1 MKKVNII
8 DLIEEEKKKG
18 KKNKFHFTE
27 SEKTL
32 EKIEKEGLVA
42 QIGKNAKGIDEKN
55 KVFYSEG
62 IESLMQ
68 TIDVWVRFELERMH
82 LDNCDKEFKQKL
94 KMGAYDETSI
104 EHTIGEIAKLKEF
117 ENIKEDIQNV
127 QKQLKAEYDKYALK
141 KFPKTEEEFL
151 KKMYSNQNVEE
162 TLGKMYDDFKN
173 RKYLLF
179 DYNPKMSY
187 IDTPKSRFGVPRKD
201 FKGKWMFGKYSDLNN
216 MFSDSWNMYTTEDIV
231 AENISQIVSD
241 KGDNAIDIIQEIYD
255 NSEKHYDY
263 NDLKLLIDYSKEKEK
278 EKQEQEQKFED
289 KEKENTNIE
298 KDDIRKNAIEEY
310 SKKSTLDKIMDIQ
323 IGDEEVW
330 PFDIKNIVKEKLEK
344 NGKLL
349 DKAITL
355 SEIQSRMDM
364 YNYQIGREENEEE
377 KDKLEKKLEEI
388 QKEYNDTKKEKTESK
403 ELLKESNF
411 SKFRKSIKEK
421 IKNSIEKFKNKFV
434 DLKNI
439 NKREYEKENKKE
451 KNNKEKEEAVE
462 IESEEKN
469 EHKEDIELEKDIYKY
484 DEITKNNI
492 RNIDKYL
499 EKNENINIENEE
511 DLEEKNKEIDREN
524 EIKKDYSNYLDN
536 NNDEREI

>member
-32 EKIEKEGLVA
+32 KKIEKDGLVA

-82 LDNCDKEFKQKL
+82 SDNCDKEFKEKL
-94 KMGAYDETSI
+94 KMDAYDETSI
-104 EHTIGEIAKLKEF
+104 ERTIGEIAKLKEF

-127 QKQLKAEYDKYALK
+127 QKQLKAEYDKYTLK

-216 MFSDSWNMYTTEDIV
+216 MFSDSWNMYTTEDIA
-231 AENISQIVSD
+231 AENISQIISD

-278 EKQEQEQKFED
+278 EEKDKEQEPKKEQ
-289 KEKENTNIE
+289 EKENANTNANTE
-298 KDDIRKNAIEEY
+298 KDDSRKNAMEEY
-310 SKKSTLDKIMDIQ
+310 AKKSTLDKIMDIQ
-323 IGDEEVW
+323 IRDEEVW
-330 PFDIKNIVKEKLEK
+330 PAETKTIVKDKLEK
-344 NGKLL
+344 NDKLL
-349 DKAITL
+349 EKVMALAD
-355 SEIQSRMDM
+355 IQSRIGIVW
-364 YNYQIGREENEEE
+364 YQIEHEENEEK
-377 KDKLEKKLEEI
+377 KDKLEKKLEKVK
-388 QKEYNDTKKEKTESK
+388 KEYDDKSK
-403 ELLKESNF
+403 ESTDLVRESNF
-411 SKFRKSIKEK
+411 ARFRKNIKEK
-421 IKNSIEKFKNKFV
+421 IKSGIEKVKSKFA
-434 DLKNI
+434 DLNI
-439 NKREYEKENKKE
+439 IREKDKEDIPEEKEEIEEELKK
-451 KNNKEKEEAVE
+451 KEKEEIV
-462 IESEEKN
+462 
-469 EHKEDIELEKDIYKY
+469 EKDKGLEY
-484 DEITKNNI
+484 DDTTKRNI
-492 RNIDKYL
+492 ENIDKYVV
-499 EKNENINIENEE
+499 EKQKEIEETEELENE
-511 DLEEKNKEIDREN
+511 KEN
-524 EIKKDYSNYLDN
+524 SNYLSQD
-536 NNDEREI
+536 NDEREI